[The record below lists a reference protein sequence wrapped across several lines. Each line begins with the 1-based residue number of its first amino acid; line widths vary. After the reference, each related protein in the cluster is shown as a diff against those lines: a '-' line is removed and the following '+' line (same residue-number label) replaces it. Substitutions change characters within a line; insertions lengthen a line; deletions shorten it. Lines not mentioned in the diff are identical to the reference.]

1 MSSTSCAR
9 ASPSWRSWC
18 TDAAGRRATAAT
30 GRLPPPGGSGGRDA
44 QGRGCGQEWMSS
56 MSEVVSAGAP
66 RKALSTGS
74 FEEVASAQ
82 CFGGTQLTLAHDSE
96 ATGTR
101 MRIGVYLPPA
111 AKTAPVPAVY
121 YLFGLTCTEARSEEH
136 TSELQSLIR
145 ISY

>member
-1 MSSTSCAR
+1 
-9 ASPSWRSWC
+9 
-18 TDAAGRRATAAT
+18 
-30 GRLPPPGGSGGRDA
+30 
-44 QGRGCGQEWMSS
+44 MSS

-121 YLFGLTCTEARSEEH
+121 YLPGLTCPTENFPVKAAAHGLAAGAGLFLVGPDPPPRGAAPP
-136 TSELQSLIR
+136 QPR
-145 ISY
+145 P

>member
-1 MSSTSCAR
+1 
-9 ASPSWRSWC
+9 
-18 TDAAGRRATAAT
+18 
-30 GRLPPPGGSGGRDA
+30 
-44 QGRGCGQEWMSS
+44 MSS

-82 CFGGTQLTLAHDSE
+82 CFGGTQLTLAHDRE

-121 YLFGLTCTEARSEEH
+121 YLSGLTCTAEHFTVKAAAHRMAAEAGPNLLAPVPPPRGPRVA
-136 TSELQSLIR
+136 TAP
-145 ISY
+145 